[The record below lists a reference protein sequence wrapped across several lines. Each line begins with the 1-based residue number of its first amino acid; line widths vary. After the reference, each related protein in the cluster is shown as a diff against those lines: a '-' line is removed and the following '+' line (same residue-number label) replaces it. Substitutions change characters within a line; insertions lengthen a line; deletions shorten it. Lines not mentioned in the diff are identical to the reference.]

1 MAADALK
8 NLLYAGIGL
17 ASEATQRVQKE
28 LDNLV
33 EKGKLSNSEAKKVIN
48 EFISKTEEKK
58 GEFEK
63 HFKETIGKLG
73 YTKSSEIAELRKR
86 IDELESKLGVRG
98 KAKAQ

>member
-1 MAADALK
+1 MATDALK

-28 LDNLV
+28 LDSLV
-33 EKGKLSNSEAKKVIN
+33 EKGKLSNSEAKKVID

-63 HFKETIGKLG
+63 RFKETIGKLG
-73 YTKSSEIAELRKR
+73 YIKSSEIAELRKR
-86 IDELESKLGVRG
+86 IDELESKLGG
-98 KAKAQ
+98 KAKAKV